1 MLRKSV
7 LRYTLSCILLL
18 MMFSATALAANP
30 QKEWQAVR
38 DNSVKILDRLYKY
51 HPSAQYVIDH
61 SYGYATMG
69 NTGIKIGIFGG
80 SHGRGLA
87 VNNVTG
93 KEVFMRMEEMSAG
106 FGLGVKEYD
115 LIFVFG
121 TEAAWKAF
129 TSGTTKFGGDAAA
142 AAKDGFN
149 GDSIEGA
156 VIVSEGIWVYQMT
169 TKGLALELS
178 IKGTK
183 FYPDKKL
190 NNL

>member
-7 LRYTLSCILLL
+7 LRYILSCILLL
-18 MMFSATALAANP
+18 MMFSATASAANP

-38 DNSVKILDRLYKY
+38 DNSVKILDRLYKN
-51 HPSAQYVIDH
+51 HPSARYVIDNC
-61 SYGYATMG
+61 YGYATMG

-87 VNNVTG
+87 VNNATG
-93 KEVFMRMEEMSAG
+93 KEVFMRMDEMSAG

-121 TEAAWKAF
+121 TEAAWNSF
-129 TSGTTKFGGDAAA
+129 TTGTMKFGGDAAA
-142 AAKDGFN
+142 AAKDGIN
-149 GDSIEGA
+149 GDSMEGA
-156 VIVSEGIWVYQMT
+156 VLASEGVWVYQMT

-190 NNL
+190 NSL